1 MTPRVG
7 FQQCVDR
14 SLVHRRSVS
23 EVFITDL
30 VETGPDT
37 CLIGAQ
43 LPMAHVYFLDS
54 ARSPAAYGPT
64 LLAECARQACTYLAH
79 RRYRV
84 PLGWCFLM
92 AELALWITDPDAL
105 TVGERPAELTM
116 LATTDAVVRA
126 GRLRALTAEL
136 ELELDG
142 RPVARITGQGRYLDS
157 EEYEF
162 LRSGDRPGGL
172 VPMSHMLPA
181 RMAGIPVP
189 PRLVGRGSAA
199 NVLLADARSVRHGV
213 EARLHVL
220 GTHPTI
226 FDHPLDHYP
235 GMALM
240 EAATQATLLALALH
254 RPDASPDLVVSEVHG
269 VFTRF
274 AELDAQVRV
283 LASIGEAACDT
294 GTRVTVTFDQRG
306 AQLAEFRMVSG

>member
-54 ARSPAAYGPT
+54 ARSPAFYGPT

-84 PLGWCFLM
+84 PLGWSFLM
-92 AELALWITDPDAL
+92 AELAVRITDPGAL

-116 LATTDAVVRA
+116 LATTDAVIRA
-126 GRLRALTAEL
+126 GCLRALTAEL
-136 ELELDG
+136 ELELGG
-142 RPVARITGQGRYLDS
+142 RAVARITGRGRYLDP
-157 EEYEF
+157 EEYEL
-162 LRSGDRPGGL
+162 LRSGDRPGL
-172 VPMSHMLPA
+172 VPMSHTLPA
-181 RMAGIPVP
+181 QIAGIPVP
-189 PRLVGRGSAA
+189 PRLVGRGTAA
-199 NVLLADARSVRHGV
+199 NVLLADARSVPHGV
-213 EARLHVL
+213 EARLHVP

-254 RPDASPDLVVSEVHG
+254 QPDASPDPAVTELHG

-283 LASIGEAACDT
+283 LASIGEVACDT
-294 GTRVTVTFDQRG
+294 GAPVTVTFDQSG
-306 AQLAEFRMVSG
+306 AQLAEFRMVTG